1 MPLSH
6 KSFNHS
12 RPIEYERGIFLIIL
26 ARQSLETWM
35 GPNSTG
41 GDFLE
46 FKRSQGYDVDLVSL
60 DDLGI
65 NTNSGLKGYLQ
76 NYKNNNPMLEYVL
89 LKGVNDSIND
99 AEILASYANRLRCK
113 VNVIPFNDIGNE
125 FSRPDDQTINRFIDV
140 LHKNQK
146 HYQTLVRWSKG
157 VDIDA
162 ACGQLST
169 KHND

>member
-1 MPLSH
+1 MIV
-6 KSFNHS
+6 K
-12 RPIEYERGIFLIIL
+12 E
-26 ARQSLETWM
+26 
-35 GPNSTG
+35 
-41 GDFLE
+41 
-46 FKRSQGYDVDLVSL
+46 L
-60 DDLGI
+60 DKYPAD
-65 NTNSGLKGYLQ
+65 K
-76 NYKNNNPMLEYVL
+76 KNMIMLEYVL